1 MVVDNINN
9 CRSNHNTKYNRN
21 KMATLRK
28 IKSNNSISSTIIT
41 KIHSKTCISHSRNMK
56 TQTSNKMVINSILTT
71 KDQNRSMRKDTNWM
85 WNVNLKRRLRIAS
98 MVKFKLIP
106 SDFANFNSIFFTT
119 TKMDLFLPRK
129 MIERSKTTMNLLS
142 KRSLLVIG
150 TICMK
155 MR

>member
-1 MVVDNINN
+1 
-9 CRSNHNTKYNRN
+9 
-21 KMATLRK
+21 
-28 IKSNNSISSTIIT
+28 
-41 KIHSKTCISHSRNMK
+41 
-56 TQTSNKMVINSILTT
+56 
-71 KDQNRSMRKDTNWM
+71 M